1 MLNFIT
7 SLLFYS
13 NEISAQK
20 VRQALLLIGK
30 NTSKQF
36 LQAKQVEVAIFA
48 LWRMVSPF
56 PLLSLLNRH
65 LESMVVLR
73 CFLLVL

>member
-48 LWRMVSPF
+48 LCGGWF
-56 PLLSLLNRH
+56 PRFPHLTAILSQW
-65 LESMVVLR
+65 
-73 CFLLVL
+73 

>member
-1 MLNFIT
+1 MK
-7 SLLFYS
+7 S
-13 NEISAQK
+13 QHKK

-48 LWRMVSPF
+48 LCGGWF
-56 PLLSLLNRH
+56 PGFPYLTAILSQW
-65 LESMVVLR
+65 
-73 CFLLVL
+73 